1 MQNVFRSID
10 PSVTQVVIE
19 GFTLAVEN
27 GVVRCEDNFAKFFR
41 KFPRRWEFVG
51 IENSKPMVKSEVSAL
66 ETPPVFEEVPVPTR
80 GRSKNGGE

>member
-1 MQNVFRSID
+1 MQNIFRSID

-19 GFTLAVEN
+19 GFTLKVEN
-27 GVVRCEDNFAKFFR
+27 GEVRCDDNFAKFLR

-51 IENSKPMVKSEVSAL
+51 LENSKPMSDTEVSGL
-66 ETPPVFEEVPVPTR
+66 ETPPVLEEVPVPVR